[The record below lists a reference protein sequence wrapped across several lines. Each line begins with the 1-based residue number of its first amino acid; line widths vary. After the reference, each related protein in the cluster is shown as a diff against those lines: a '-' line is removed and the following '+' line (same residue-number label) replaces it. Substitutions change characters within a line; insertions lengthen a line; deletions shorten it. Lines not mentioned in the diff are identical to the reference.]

1 MMMQK
6 NPELPLQ
13 KPVMMH
19 HQINREERHIGFL
32 FLTAIVSNPLFRKE
46 LFDLLNSR
54 SELHL
59 DADEFDVYAEV
70 AIFRDQWNSL
80 GDHTNYTEALH
91 VQRLNMLKG
100 ILSAMNI
107 DPLLVSEYDLFWTG
121 EIGRSKLWYPGK
133 WSKTKIEEL
142 EAKIVTGTVNKPLFR
157 CRWLCNAKPDIM
169 IHSGENILF
178 IEVKVESGMGSSEQ
192 GYSQEQTQNDII
204 DVGIKVIDWMR
215 QGHVKRI
222 NLTHLAEEKD
232 IAWKEITDIYS
243 RTKIQSDIG
252 ADMLHRHFQNMP
264 KPKKL

>member
-1 MMMQK
+1 MPTRSSTTPPPAQVECIK
-6 NPELPLQ
+6 YIRQAGICVYGSFIYGLDEDTLELPA
-13 KPVMMH
+13 K
-19 HQINREERHIGFL
+19 
-32 FLTAIVSNPLFRKE
+32 
-46 LFDLLNSR
+46 
-54 SELHL
+54 
-59 DADEFDVYAEV
+59 
-70 AIFRDQWNSL
+70 
-80 GDHTNYTEALH
+80 
-91 VQRLNMLKG
+91 
-100 ILSAMNI
+100 
-107 DPLLVSEYDLFWTG
+107 
-121 EIGRSKLWYPGK
+121 
-133 WSKTKIEEL
+133 L

-169 IHSGENILF
+169 IHSGEHILF

-232 IAWKEITDIYS
+232 IAWKEITDIHS

-264 KPKKL
+264 KPKINKECHFSARIKDAE